1 MQPHDDGHMLG
12 SVRTFDISQSI
23 RIKRFIVD
31 DINLRN
37 GVILMLESCKS
48 AQERWGGVHDLI
60 DRWLNARQ
68 ALIINFVQLKERG
81 EFTPLDTNNIQ
92 KVCEQLID
100 YVSTGHFEIYEQLA
114 KEAEA
119 FNDDGALLLLK
130 NLLPEIQKNTEVII
144 EFNDKFDTKDHC
156 NDQLGSLP
164 FSLQALGL
172 VLAERFSFED
182 KLIEELHE
190 AHSEKSA

>member
-1 MQPHDDGHMLG
+1 
-12 SVRTFDISQSI
+12 
-23 RIKRFIVD
+23 
-31 DINLRN
+31 
-37 GVILMLESCKS
+37 MLEGCKS

-68 ALIINFVQLKERG
+68 TLIINFVQLKERG

-100 YVSTGHFEIYEQLA
+100 YISTGHFEIYEQLA

-130 NLLPEIQKNTEVII
+130 QLLPEIQSTTEVVI
-144 EFNDKFDTKDHC
+144 EFNDKFDTKEHC
-156 NDQLGSLP
+156 NELLGALP
-164 FSLQALGL
+164 FSLQTLSL
-172 VLAERFSFED
+172 VMAERFSIED
-182 KLIEELHE
+182 RLIEELHE